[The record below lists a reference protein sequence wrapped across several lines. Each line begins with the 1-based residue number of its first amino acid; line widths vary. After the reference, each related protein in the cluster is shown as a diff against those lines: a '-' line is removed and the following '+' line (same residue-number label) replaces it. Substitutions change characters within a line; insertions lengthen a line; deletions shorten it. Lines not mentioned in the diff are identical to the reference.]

1 MLGTGCSEVVLAPRT
16 LVLLHPG
23 RLNKPGHKG
32 MALVVVF
39 AGWVMG
45 VALVEASAGQ
55 VQRSSFSL
63 IALEWV
69 EDGVGDS
76 VLWLKL

>member
-32 MALVVVF
+32 VALVVF

-45 VALVEASAGQ
+45 VGS
-55 VQRSSFSL
+55 
-63 IALEWV
+63 
-69 EDGVGDS
+69 
-76 VLWLKL
+76 